1 MLSQERVRK
10 NMTKIWIDAGHGGK
24 DSGASGNGLV
34 EKNWVLT
41 VAKQLQTELVKAGFE
56 VGMTRT
62 NDTFYELSDRAKK
75 ANSFKADLFISL
87 HFNAGGGKGYE
98 DYIYTSVP
106 AATVEI
112 LKIIHKNIIAKVTK
126 HGMNDRGMKKA
137 NFAVLRETAM
147 DAILLEAGF
156 CDSNDALILEK
167 KAYQTD
173 YCLGIVAAV
182 QEIFGAMVT
191 KYRAGKYLT
200 SDDAISGTNIK
211 GYLEAGTKVFV
222 YKETEKTLNL
232 TTIKGVPGSWVLKTE
247 VNTGKR

>member
-1 MLSQERVRK
+1 MRNQETRRK
-10 NMTKIWIDAGHGGK
+10 SMTKIWIDAGHGGK
-24 DSGASGNGLV
+24 DSGATGNGLV
-34 EKNWVLT
+34 EKNWVLS
-41 VAKQLQTELVKAGFE
+41 VANQLQLELVKAGFE

-75 ANSFKADLFISL
+75 ANSFKADLFISI
-87 HFNAGGGKGYE
+87 HFNAGGGKGFE
-98 DYIYTSVP
+98 DYIYTSTP
-106 AATVEI
+106 AGTVEAQ
-112 LKIIHKNIIAKVTK
+112 KIIHKNIIAKITK
-126 HGMNDRGMKKA
+126 HGMRDRGMKRA

-156 CDSNDALILEK
+156 CDSSDATILAK

-173 YCLGIVAAV
+173 FCAGIISGV
-182 QEIFGAMVT
+182 QELFGTPVT

-200 SDDAISGTNIK
+200 SNDAISGKNIK

-222 YKETEKTLNL
+222 YKETAKTLNL
-232 TTIKGVPGSWVLKTE
+232 TTTKGVPGSWVLKTE

>member
-1 MLSQERVRK
+1 MKS
-10 NMTKIWIDAGHGGK
+10 MTKIWIDAGHGGK
-24 DSGASGNGLV
+24 DSGAVGNGLV
-34 EKNWVLT
+34 EKDWGLT
-41 VAKQLQTELVKAGFE
+41 VAKQLQNELMKAGFE

-62 NDTFYELSDRAKK
+62 NNTFYELSDRAKK
-75 ANSFKADLFISL
+75 ANSFKADLFISI

-106 AATVEI
+106 FRTIEI
-112 LKIIHKNIIAKVTK
+112 QNILHKNVISKITK

-156 CDSNDALILEK
+156 CDSTDAAILEK
-167 KAYQTD
+167 QSYTND
-173 YCLGIVAAV
+173 YCSGIVAGV

-200 SDDAISGTNIK
+200 SDDAISGNNIK

-222 YKETEKTLNL
+222 YKETDKTLNL
-232 TTIKGVPGSWVLKTE
+232 TTKKGVPGSWVLKTE
-247 VNTGKR
+247 VNIGKR